1 MKFLRVAVPLI
12 AASLAAVALA
22 ASLPET
28 ILAGDAEPYRARM
41 AELFAGKVPYFD
53 FAFEHLPGML
63 IPMAAAWLLGGASG
77 LTGYAYALAAV
88 SLACLLVTS
97 FLLLRIEAVLAVD
110 GLTVRWLLLT
120 VPLLPFL
127 LFRNDSWSV
136 LLMVGGIWLAMGGHR
151 LGSSAALGLGV
162 LSKLWPA
169 VWIVPQWWEGRKRSA
184 VVLAVLALGGL
195 FITVSPGVQSIQDP
209 QGLHTETLMGSL
221 FGLARSI
228 NGADLG
234 LTNTAAVYIDAPV
247 WALLVDGLV
256 GLGLAVWALRRLRHP
271 FSWASGLLLA
281 GSLVGAG
288 LIASPFFSTQYAAW
302 IAPFVAVNRRLTRP
316 ALLISA
322 ASLVLIVSWF
332 RLFDGEVWW
341 WSLLV
346 ARNLLLVVVT
356 VGLIVA
362 KASSQAGSGRSSKD
376 DLSPAGDP

>member
-1 MKFLRVAVPLI
+1 MKFLRVAIPLI
-12 AASLAAVALA
+12 CAGVAAVLLA
-22 ASLPET
+22 ASLPDT
-28 ILAGDAEPYRARM
+28 ILAGDAESYRARM
-41 AELFAGKVPYFD
+41 AELFSGKVPYFD

-77 LTGYAYALAAV
+77 LSGYAYALAAA
-88 SLACLLVTS
+88 SLACLLATS
-97 FLLLRIEAVLAVD
+97 FLLLRIEAKVPVD

-151 LGSSAALGLGV
+151 LASSAALGLGV

-184 VVLAVLALGGL
+184 GVLAVLALGGL
-195 FITVSPGVQSIQDP
+195 LITVSPGVQSIQDP

-228 NGADLG
+228 NGTDLG
-234 LTNTAAVYIDAPV
+234 LTNTAAVYIDAPA

-256 GLGLAVWALRRLRHP
+256 GLGLAIWAMRRLRDS
-271 FSWASGLLLA
+271 FSWEAGLLLA
-281 GSLVGAG
+281 GALVGAG
-288 LIASPFFSTQYAAW
+288 LIASPFFSTQYVAW

-322 ASLVLIVSWF
+322 ASLVLIISWF

-356 VGLIVA
+356 VGLIMA
-362 KASSQAGSGRSSKD
+362 KTSSWAGSGRSSKD
-376 DLSPAGDP
+376 GPSLVGDP